1 MEKINETEQ
10 WLLNGECSKCR
21 RQNYCSKPC
30 TKYTR
35 GMETEMRSLVSDMLN
50 NMTGGAYGEI
60 MKHSKYS

>member
-35 GMETEMRSLVSDMLN
+35 GMEREMRSLISDMLDN
-50 NMTGGAYGEI
+50 VTGGAYGEL
-60 MKHSKYS
+60 MKHSKYK